1 MPFLPEKLDISLAVP
16 YYLSPVVRTPV
27 TTKIAFCPAFLLFS
41 PPLLSVSNPICI
53 SFISIP
59 DSQLPL
65 NLTFEASPPI
75 LPHLSLALNQM
86 EHIKSGMRSRQ
97 WLL

>member
-1 MPFLPEKLDISLAVP
+1 MPFFPSKLDINLAVP
-16 YYLSPVVRTPV
+16 YYLSPEVRTPV
-27 TTKIAFCPAFLLFS
+27 TTKIAFSL
-41 PPLLSVSNPICI
+41 PLLTVFNPVCI

-59 DSQLPL
+59 NSQLPL